1 MSGVGQNWGM
11 KTTQYSERGG
21 NVREMFIRGY
31 FMFDRVVGKYFE
43 EMGLSSGEAKQ
54 IWSVGTTKRWVN
66 YFKPRGLM
74 PKGAALAAVGYE
86 IVGAVESGLLSYR
99 LGHAYMEMLF
109 EIGRIGFSNGELD
122 IAASQHLSTAM
133 KELKKNS
140 SSPN

>member
-21 NVREMFIRGY
+21 TAVEMIWGY
-31 FMFDRVVGKYFE
+31 PLRFHGAVGKYFVE
-43 EMGLSSGEAKQ
+43 IGLSSREAKQ
-54 IWSVGTTKRWVN
+54 IWPVGTTKRWIHHFN
-66 YFKPRGLM
+66 PRGLK
-74 PKGAALAAVGYE
+74 PKDAALAAVGYE

>member
-1 MSGVGQNWGM
+1 M

-21 NVREMFIRGY
+21 NAVEMIRGY
-31 FMFDRVVGKYFE
+31 PFRFHGAVGKYFE
-43 EMGLSSGEAKQ
+43 EVGLSSREAKQ
-54 IWSVGTTKRWVN
+54 IWPVGTTKRWIN
-66 YFKPRGLM
+66 HFKPRGLK
-74 PKGAALAAVGYE
+74 PKDAALAAVGYE
-86 IVGAVESGLLSYR
+86 IVGAVESRLLSYR
-99 LGHAYMEMLF
+99 SGHAYMVIFL